1 MNSKLRR
8 SHTEE
13 WSNKWP
19 VGLAARCQ
27 VMFCLYDYPETIHR
41 SDKPWRIYIR
51 HTNCTAP
58 ILASTTTTNDYDLS
72 SFPSVCGGRGG
83 GCVRVCVC
91 VCVRREDGKLCIKNA
106 EECRGWGKW
115 GRERGGHTNSR
126 GQERERQRAL
136 NCTHQI
142 NTMLKKREIRWE
154 HVTLNWTQHDKFWR
168 LSEVGREGWGA
179 WEGERETEC
188 FQL

>member
-91 VCVRREDGKLCIKNA
+91 VCKAGGRKTMYKKCWRVQGLRKVGQGEGRAYKQSGTGERKTESVKLYTPNQHNA
-106 EECRGWGKW
+106 EK
-115 GRERGGHTNSR
+115 ER
-126 GQERERQRAL
+126 
-136 NCTHQI
+136 
-142 NTMLKKREIRWE
+142 
-154 HVTLNWTQHDKFWR
+154 D
-168 LSEVGREGWGA
+168 
-179 WEGERETEC
+179 
-188 FQL
+188 